1 MALPPLRAAV
11 VAATAL
17 AAAAGCVDDGGPRL
31 DAAEPAAAARRAT
44 VHLIGRRLC
53 GDGARC
59 EAAGGAVRLGADP
72 PIVQAT
78 VLAYAD
84 TEAQIQIPDVAPLGP
99 TALIVTVNERASNA
113 LAFEVLP

>member
-1 MALPPLRAAV
+1 VIRAA

-17 AAAAGCVDDGGPRL
+17 AAGAGCVDDGGPRL
-31 DAAEPAAAARRAT
+31 DAAEPVAAQRGAAVRLT
-44 VHLIGRRLC
+44 GRRLC
-53 GDGARC
+53 GAGGRC
-59 EAAGGAVRLGADP
+59 EAAGGAVRLGAEP
-72 PIVQAT
+72 PVVQAP

-84 TEAQIQIPDVAPLGP
+84 TEAEIEIPDVAPVGP